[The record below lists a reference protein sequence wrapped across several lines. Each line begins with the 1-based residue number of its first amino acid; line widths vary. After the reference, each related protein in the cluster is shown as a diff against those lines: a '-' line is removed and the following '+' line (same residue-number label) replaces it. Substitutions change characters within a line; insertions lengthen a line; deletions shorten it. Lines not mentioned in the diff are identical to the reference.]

1 MRRTTAPVDA
11 AGAAIVACGG
21 AMGGLLGPGDA
32 LYQRLGDA
40 WAGVGVTTLRVSYRR
55 PNDLDACTVGHL
67 LARSDAV
74 IHERLGTW
82 LPTVLGVASPA
93 AVAPAPSDA

>member
-1 MRRTTAPVDA
+1 
-11 AGAAIVACGG
+11 
-21 AMGGLLGPGDA
+21 
-32 LYQRLGDA
+32 
-40 WAGVGVTTLRVSYRR
+40 VSYRR